1 MRHYRQINF
10 GPDAPSVTIS
20 ELDHPTYGCY
30 TWPASVVLAALLF
43 QSKSDYAG
51 KRILELGAGTALVGL
66 MMAKMGQAQSSEV
79 VLTDH
84 PLHEQVLQNI
94 EHVIE
99 LNHLGRTAVVK
110 PLAWGD
116 FDGSIAQLL
125 QCHTGGFDIIVGADL
140 MYDPKDFEIL
150 LATVAMILQS
160 SPPDAV
166 FLMAYQERS
175 SRRSMQWLLEKWG
188 LSCRQVHYDMLTMM
202 DWIESSMDLGQPVL
216 PSDEC
221 DVTNVGCCNTSP
233 STKRQTDLL
242 SGLGT
247 TANAVPL
254 QHLPTKHLLE
264 APKQLQSGL
273 MSVLV
278 FEIRATPALS
288 PEL

>member
-175 SRRSMQWLLEKWG
+175 SRR
-188 LSCRQVHYDMLTMM
+188 TA
-202 DWIESSMDLGQPVL
+202 VL

-221 DVTNVGCCNTSP
+221 DVTNVGCCNTSS

-247 TANAVPL
+247 PPPTVPL